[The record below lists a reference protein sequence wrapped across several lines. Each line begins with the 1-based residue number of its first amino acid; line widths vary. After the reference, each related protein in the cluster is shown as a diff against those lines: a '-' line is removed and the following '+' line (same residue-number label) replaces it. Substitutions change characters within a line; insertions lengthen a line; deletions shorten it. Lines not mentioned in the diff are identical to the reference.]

1 MTDARIRRPHDVPR
15 MKPASTRRE
24 FLMDACTSAAAL
36 AFSATIGLP
45 LVSRR
50 ALAFAPPAGGGLDAF
65 TALSQQLTGR
75 TKLDASLASRI
86 YDALSKADSAF
97 VSDVAALN
105 TWLKTHGGVPSDTV
119 TAALASED
127 ARLSKT
133 IGHIMRAWYLGLVGQ
148 LPTVQVLAYEHALMF
163 DPVND
168 VLTIPSYCRDVP
180 FYWANKPM
188 AA

>member
-1 MTDARIRRPHDVPR
+1 
-15 MKPASTRRE
+15 
-24 FLMDACTSAAAL
+24 LLGACASAATL
-36 AFSATIGLP
+36 AFTAAIGLP
-45 LVSRR
+45 LTTQG
-50 ALAFAPPAGGGLDAF
+50 ALAFAPPPGGGLDAF

-75 TKLDASLASRI
+75 VALDATLASRI

-119 TAALASED
+119 TAALAAQD

-133 IGHIMRAWYLGLVGQ
+133 VGHIMRAWYLGLVGQ
-148 LPTVQVLAYEHALMF
+148 MPTVQVLAYEQALMF

-180 FYWANKPM
+180 FYWTQKPM

>member
-1 MTDARIRRPHDVPR
+1 MTDARTGRPHEVQ
-15 MKPASTRRE
+15 PATTRRQ
-24 FLMDACTSAAAL
+24 FLLSTGAGAAAL
-36 AFSATIGLP
+36 ALTATIGL
-45 LVSRR
+45 SFS
-50 ALAFAPPAGGGLDAF
+50 ASQAFAFTPPAGGGLDAF

-75 TKLDASLASRI
+75 THLDAALASRI
-86 YDALSKADSAF
+86 YGALTQADSAF

-105 TWLKTHGGVPSDTV
+105 TWLKTHAGVPSDTV

-133 IGHIMRAWYLGLVGQ
+133 VGHIMRAWYLGLVGEM
-148 LPTVQVLAYEHALMF
+148 PTVQVLAYEHALMF

-180 FYWANKPM
+180 YYWAQKP
-188 AA
+188 AGV

>member
-1 MTDARIRRPHDVPR
+1 MTHARIRRPRNVL
-15 MKPASTRRE
+15 PASSRRE
-24 FLMDACTSAAAL
+24 FVLGASACAAAL
-36 AFSATIGLP
+36 AVTATIGLP
-45 LVSRR
+45 FASQR
-50 ALAFAPPAGGGLDAF
+50 AYAFTPPAGGGLDAF
-65 TALSQQLTGR
+65 TALSRQLTGR
-75 TKLDASLASRI
+75 AALDATLASRI

-97 VSDVAALN
+97 VADVAALN

-133 IGHIMRAWYLGLVGQ
+133 VGHIVRAWYLGLVGQ

-180 FYWANKPM
+180 YYWASKPTV
-188 AA
+188 A

>member
-1 MTDARIRRPHDVPR
+1 LLGAG
-15 MKPASTRRE
+15 AG
-24 FLMDACTSAAAL
+24 AAAL
-36 AFSATIGLP
+36 AFTAAIGLP
-45 LVSRR
+45 LT
-50 ALAFAPPAGGGLDAF
+50 AQAAFAPPAGGGLDAF

-75 TKLDASLASRI
+75 ARLDAMLASRI

-105 TWLKTHGGVPSDTV
+105 TWLKTHAGVPSDTV
-119 TAALASED
+119 TAALAAED

-133 IGHIMRAWYLGLVGQ
+133 VGHIMRAWYLGLVGQ
-148 LPTVQVLAYEHALMF
+148 MPTVQVLAYEHALMF

-180 FYWANKPM
+180 FYWSQKPVLV
-188 AA
+188 